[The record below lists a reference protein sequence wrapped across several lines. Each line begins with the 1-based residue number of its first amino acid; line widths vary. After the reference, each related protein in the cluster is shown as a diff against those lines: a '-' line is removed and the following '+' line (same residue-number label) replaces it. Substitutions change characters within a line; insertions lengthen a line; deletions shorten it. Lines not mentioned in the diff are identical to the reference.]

1 MVSQFVAFTTPQ
13 VLPRTSKMVNS
24 AAFHRKGN
32 RGSPDVWFGSEDCG
46 VIQAGLLLQ
55 TSATPPEQRT
65 GLLRLKFGGKSQRK
79 N

>member
-13 VLPRTSKMVNS
+13 VLPRTSKMENS

-46 VIQAGLLLQ
+46 VTQACFSRHQ
-55 TSATPPEQRT
+55 Q
-65 GLLRLKFGGKSQRK
+65 LLRGREPDS
-79 N
+79 